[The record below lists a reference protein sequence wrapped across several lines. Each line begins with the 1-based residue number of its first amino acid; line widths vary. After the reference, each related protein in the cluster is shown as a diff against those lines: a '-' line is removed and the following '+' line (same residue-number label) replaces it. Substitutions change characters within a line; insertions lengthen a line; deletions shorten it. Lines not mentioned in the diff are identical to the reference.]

1 MYPLGIRTKRT
12 PPRSIIEGVVL
23 VLGHRF
29 WGNRVDGVGDGEVE
43 EEIVGGGGWDGID
56 EGR

>member
-23 VLGHRF
+23 VLGYRF
-29 WGNRVDGVGDGEVE
+29 GGNRVDGVGDGEVG
-43 EEIVGGGGWDGID
+43 EEIGRGWGGDGM
-56 EGR
+56 GMG